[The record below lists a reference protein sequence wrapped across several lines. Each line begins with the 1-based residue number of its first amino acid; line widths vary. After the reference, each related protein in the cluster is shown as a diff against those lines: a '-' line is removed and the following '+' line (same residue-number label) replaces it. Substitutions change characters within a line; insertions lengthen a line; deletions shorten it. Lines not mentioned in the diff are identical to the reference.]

1 MFDDVTVYTPDD
13 LKRDPFFWPRHG
25 AFVDAHGYFGLW
37 KPYLIKKRMD
47 ALADGD
53 SLLYLDA
60 GWEVGDL
67 APLLARLP
75 TEHIIGLTTNQ
86 PEGVWTKMDLLLR
99 LKALP
104 LADTNQRL
112 TSAVLFYVCP
122 ATRRL
127 VNKWYALACDY
138 RNLDDSPSR
147 HRNLPDFREHRD
159 HSLFSLLTKTHQ
171 LFSTLSLITAVSL
184 NEVNKAVGIS
194 KVDHDAGDVLV
205 DPGLAHH
212 HEALYP
218 A

>member
-1 MFDDVTVYTPDD
+1 MFDDVTVYTVDD

-25 AFVDAHGYFGLW
+25 EFVETRGYFGLW
-37 KPYLIKKRMD
+37 KPYLIRKRMS

-60 GWEVGDL
+60 GWEVTNLPLVSL
-67 APLLARLP
+67 ADPLV
-75 TEHIIGLTTNQ
+75 GLTTNQ

-112 TSAVLFYVCP
+112 TSAILFYVCP

-127 VNKWYALACDY
+127 VNKWYALACNY
-138 RNLDDSPSR
+138 HNLDDSPSKQ
-147 HRNLPDFREHRD
+147 RNLPDFREHRD

-171 LFSTLSLITAVSL
+171 LFSSQSLAGSL
-184 NEVNKAVGIS
+184 NEVQAV
-194 KVDHDAGDVLV
+194 DAIV
-205 DPGLAHH
+205 DPGLCVDR
-212 HEALYP
+212 
-218 A
+218 